1 MYEDVTYEVILE
13 RMLDRVSNDLDKRE
27 GSVIWDTHSS
37 TAIEL
42 QILYIE
48 LETIIQNGYGDT
60 AAREFLI
67 RRCAERGI
75 TPFPATKAILK
86 GEFTPANIDVTGKRF
101 NINDL
106 NYTVIEKIA
115 DGEYQVQCETVGVIG
130 NQYLGQMIPI
140 DYIAGLETAELIE
153 VLIPGEDAEETED
166 LRTRYFNSFNEKAFG
181 GNREDY
187 LEKANAIPGVG
198 STKVTAVWNGDIRP
212 ADMIPTAKV
221 RNWYEA
227 IIGTLDEEV
236 ALWLSSVFM
245 AAAEKKLT
253 VGGTVL
259 LTVLNSSFDAASAT
273 LIQTVKDTFDPDENA
288 GEGYGLAPIGHLV
301 NVQTVKEQKITVKTN
316 ITFDVGYGWANLQ
329 NTINETIEAYL
340 LELRK
345 DWANNEN
352 LIVRIS
358 QIETRL
364 LTIKGI
370 VDIDSTKIN
379 GAADNFT
386 LGKYEIPVFGGAS
399 A

>member
-13 RMLDRVSNDLDKRE
+13 RMLDRVSDDLDKRE
-27 GSVIWDTHSS
+27 GSVIWDTHSP

-67 RRCAERGI
+67 KRCGERGI
-75 TPFPATKAILK
+75 TPFPATNAVLK
-86 GEFTPANIDVTGKRF
+86 GEFSPTNIDVTGKRF

-115 DGEYQVQCETVGVIG
+115 DGEYQVQCETIGVIG

-140 DYIAGLETAELIE
+140 DYIAGLETAELTE
-153 VLIPGEDAEETED
+153 VLIPGEDMEDTED

-221 RNWYEA
+221 KNWYES
-227 IIGTLDEEV
+227 IIGTLNEEV

-259 LTVLNSSFDAASAT
+259 LTILNSSFDVASAT
-273 LIQTVKDTFDPDENA
+273 LIQTVKETFDPDENA

-301 NVQTVKEQKITVKTN
+301 SVQTVEEKEITVKTN

-329 NTINETIEAYL
+329 SSINETIEAYL

-379 GAADNFT
+379 GATDNFT
-386 LGKYEIPVFGGAS
+386 LNRYQIPVFGGAS